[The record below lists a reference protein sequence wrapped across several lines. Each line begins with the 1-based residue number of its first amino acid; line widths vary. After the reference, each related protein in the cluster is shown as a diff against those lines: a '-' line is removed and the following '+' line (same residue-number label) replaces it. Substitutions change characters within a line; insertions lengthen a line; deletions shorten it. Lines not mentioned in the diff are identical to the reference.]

1 ARLRARL
8 PRQTGSAGALGRL
21 EDIAVW
27 LAVVQGGE
35 TVRPI
40 AAPRVVLFAGD
51 HGVAAR
57 DVSALAPGHTAHAV
71 REAAAGGGAVGL
83 LAGLH
88 GAGVRVVDMAVD
100 TDPAL
105 LPEAVTRYRVRHSS
119 GSIDRHDALTTA
131 QAEQAFQTGMDI
143 ADAEIDGGADLL
155 VVGDIG
161 VGNTTAAAVLIG
173 ALTGTDAAAAI
184 GRGSGIDDATW
195 IRKCAAIRDAL
206 RRARP
211 VLGEPLR
218 LLAVSGGAD
227 YAAMSGFLLRAAI
240 RRTPVLLD
248 GIASAASA
256 LVVQRIAYRT
266 PDWWLAGHV
275 TPEPS
280 HAKALDRMALEPLL
294 DYKLRYGEATGA
306 LLALPIVQAAACLAA
321 ELPVEDE
328 KADEDAAPSLTKQT
342 TPTDAGDAEADSTAD
357 DPWLTDDT
365 AIEAGGEPPS
375 PAPDAPPP
383 AGPEAAGR
391 RALAD
396 DAAGPR
402 VIEYGG
408 SGGGFVPGPGDD
420 SGPAGV
426 STPTR

>member
-1 ARLRARL
+1 MTIDLDSLSALVERPDDEARARLRERL
-8 PRQTGSAGALGRL
+8 PKQTGSAGSLGRL
-21 EDIAVW
+21 EDVAVW
-27 LAVVQGGE
+27 LAGVRGGD

-40 AAPRVVLFAGD
+40 TSPRVVVFAGD
-51 HGVAAR
+51 HGVAAK
-57 DVSALAPGHTAHAV
+57 DVSAHPVGHTAQAV

-83 LAGLH
+83 LADLY
-88 GAGVRVVDMAVD
+88 GAGVRVVDMSVD

-105 LPEAVTRYRVRHSS
+105 LPEPVVRHRVRTSS
-119 GSIDRHDALTTA
+119 GSIDRQDALTTA
-131 QAEQAFQTGMDI
+131 QAQQAFRTGMEI

-155 VVGDIG
+155 LIGDIG

-211 VLGEPLR
+211 VLGDPLR

-227 YAAMSGFLLRAAI
+227 FAAMSGFLLQAAI
-240 RRTPVLLD
+240 RRTPVVLD
-248 GIASAASA
+248 GVASAASA
-256 LVVQRIAYRT
+256 LVVQRIAYRA

-306 LLALPIVQAAACLAA
+306 LLALPIVRAAACLAA
-321 ELPVEDE
+321 ELPVAAKEDE
-328 KADEDAAPSLTKQT
+328 AVDAGTATDGASDTNASDT
-342 TPTDAGDAEADSTAD
+342 SDTDAD
-357 DPWLTDDT
+357 DGWPTDDT
-365 AIEAGGEPPS
+365 AIEAGEEPAS
-375 PAPDAPPP
+375 
-383 AGPEAAGR
+383 
-391 RALAD
+391 
-396 DAAGPR
+396 
-402 VIEYGG
+402 GG
-408 SGGGFVPGPGDD
+408 SVGPTPDV
-420 SGPAGV
+420 GPKYVDPDTGQP
-426 STPTR
+426 SFLKHTPPTTP

>member
-1 ARLRARL
+1 MTIDLDSLSALVERPDDEARDRLRARL

-27 LAVVQGGE
+27 LAGVQGGE
-35 TVRPI
+35 TVHAVRQ
-40 AAPRVVLFAGD
+40 PRMVVFAGD
-51 HGVAAR
+51 HGIAAK

-83 LAGLH
+83 LAGLY

-105 LPEAVTRYRVRHSS
+105 LPDAVARHRVRHSS

-131 QAEQAFQTGMDI
+131 QAEQAFRTGMEI

-155 VVGDIG
+155 LVGDIG

-211 VLGEPLR
+211 VLGDPLR

-227 YAAMSGFLLRAAI
+227 FAGLSGFLLQAAI
-240 RRTPVLLD
+240 RRTPVILD
-248 GIASAASA
+248 GIASAAAA

-266 PDWWLAGHV
+266 PDWYLAGHV

-280 HAKALDRMALEPLL
+280 HAKALDRMALDPLL
-294 DYKLRYGEATGA
+294 DYKLRYGEGTGA
-306 LLALPIVQAAACLAA
+306 LLALPVVQAAALLAA
-321 ELPVEDE
+321 ELPVAAKEE
-328 KADEDAAPSLTKQT
+328 APAEEAADETAAEEVEAAEPAEAPSLSKQ
-342 TPTDAGDAEADSTAD
+342 PQPGAPEPGVGIGYI
-357 DPWLTDDT
+357 DPDT
-365 AIEAGGEPPS
+365 GQPAFK
-375 PAPDAPPP
+375 PAP
-383 AGPEAAGR
+383 
-391 RALAD
+391 
-396 DAAGPR
+396 
-402 VIEYGG
+402 
-408 SGGGFVPGPGDD
+408 
-420 SGPAGV
+420 
-426 STPTR
+426 